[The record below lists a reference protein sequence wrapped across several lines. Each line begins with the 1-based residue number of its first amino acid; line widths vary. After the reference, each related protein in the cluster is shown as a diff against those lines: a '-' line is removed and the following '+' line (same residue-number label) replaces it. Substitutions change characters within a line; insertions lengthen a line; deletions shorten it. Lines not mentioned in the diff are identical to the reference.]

1 MNRINFVP
9 TIHPIAVVIIARTRK
24 QVNRMKHPRKKT
36 STCILCAMLLLLAGE
51 GVAQNLDSLENVL
64 KTGDLSSEKFLSIC
78 DDLSWYYLDE
88 EFHKSKHYAEQGIER
103 AKAVG
108 NRLME
113 ARLYRNLGVAYYMNS
128 RMDTAHSLLN
138 HALEKATEVKDE
150 QLQAAIHGAIGNLH
164 NVTGDCQE
172 ALAYYLKALPVFE
185 ANGNKERVRS
195 LLGNIATLYYSMAN
209 LNQSEKYYVELEK
222 ESLDADDPYNLGRAY
237 EGFSKIALKRKEF
250 QSSLEYS
257 ERAAKIFREGG
268 YKSSEAIAIQ
278 GIAMVYYQHYK
289 EYDKAKE
296 YALKALEL
304 SKETGYKADIVGS
317 LNILSNSY
325 FNEGDYAN
333 SRLSAMEAIE
343 TDTTDANVTS
353 NLYANMVRASM
364 FLNNPEEA
372 LNYFDKYRMLIDH
385 RSTREFEQAIA
396 EMEKKYQTEKKELR
410 IATLESQKR
419 LYSIIFLVSIVG
431 LFLFL
436 LVLFL
441 RNRTIKANEESN
453 RQKILRLEQ
462 EQQLVASQAVLT
474 GETAE
479 RTRLAR
485 DLHDGLGGML
495 SAVKLNLYDMKQDVI
510 IEEGDLARFNKVLT
524 MLDDSIGELRRVAH
538 NMMPEALSRYG
549 LKTAL
554 TDFCGNF
561 KKVKFHYF
569 GSEQRVDKKL
579 ETVIYRAATELIN
592 NALRHSGATV
602 INVQLVHG
610 ADLISLNVQDDG
622 NGFDPAAAT
631 GGTGLDN
638 IRTRVAAVNGALN
651 IHSSLG
657 EGTEV
662 DVEIKL

>member
-317 LNILSNSY
+317 LNTLSYSLLP
-325 FNEGDYAN
+325 G
-333 SRLSAMEAIE
+333 R
-343 TDTTDANVTS
+343 
-353 NLYANMVRASM
+353 R
-364 FLNNPEEA
+364 
-372 LNYFDKYRMLIDH
+372 H
-385 RSTREFEQAIA
+385 RSGCGDQ
-396 EMEKKYQTEKKELR
+396 
-410 IATLESQKR
+410 
-419 LYSIIFLVSIVG
+419 V
-431 LFLFL
+431 
-436 LVLFL
+436 
-441 RNRTIKANEESN
+441 IK
-453 RQKILRLEQ
+453 
-462 EQQLVASQAVLT
+462 
-474 GETAE
+474 
-479 RTRLAR
+479 
-485 DLHDGLGGML
+485 
-495 SAVKLNLYDMKQDVI
+495 
-510 IEEGDLARFNKVLT
+510 
-524 MLDDSIGELRRVAH
+524 
-538 NMMPEALSRYG
+538 
-549 LKTAL
+549 
-554 TDFCGNF
+554 
-561 KKVKFHYF
+561 
-569 GSEQRVDKKL
+569 
-579 ETVIYRAATELIN
+579 
-592 NALRHSGATV
+592 
-602 INVQLVHG
+602 
-610 ADLISLNVQDDG
+610 
-622 NGFDPAAAT
+622 
-631 GGTGLDN
+631 
-638 IRTRVAAVNGALN
+638 
-651 IHSSLG
+651 
-657 EGTEV
+657 
-662 DVEIKL
+662 